1 MRRATIALIT
11 LALLFGTRL
20 HAQNIMDVKH
30 VIEKSFNYGAKLGI
44 NASFPVIHELSIN
57 DVDAENM
64 LIDYQVGW
72 EATLFCRFNLNRFF
86 LQPNVTWSK
95 TSAQMRFLIPDQPEQ
110 VDLSG
115 QTNTILRIDTRN
127 LYIPVLLGYNLVR
140 QDPYGLSLMAGPKF
154 RYRYKADLSY
164 EDEVTVDEFSS
175 NNSPF
180 GISITTAIGVNIG
193 RLFFDFMYDF
203 GLNQSES
210 EIRTFD
216 ANIPN
221 ASRSIRLDRR
231 VNEMSI
237 SLGFLF

>member
-115 QTNTILRIDTRN
+115 QTNTILRIDTRQETRN
-127 LYIPVLLGYNLVR
+127 YGFKDACSRQVLLDETIYLPKDYALETPARKDTFEGKTASFEGYVKQTGKQIKLHHELRLNKRVYEAGDWNDFRKAINLH
-140 QDPYGLSLMAGPKF
+140 
-154 RYRYKADLSY
+154 KA
-164 EDEVTVDEFSS
+164 
-175 NNSPF
+175 
-180 GISITTAIGVNIG
+180 
-193 RLFFDFMYDF
+193 YDNYF
-203 GLNQSES
+203 ILKK
-210 EIRTFD
+210 RD
-216 ANIPN
+216 K
-221 ASRSIRLDRR
+221 
-231 VNEMSI
+231 
-237 SLGFLF
+237 